1 MTFKMDGWSGEVE
14 FKGAF
19 CKVVYNNGELLIS
32 GFSSVAAAQFMEQA
46 SSPLRVFQTP
56 PSTAAPVK
64 EAEPSTVTL
73 VVDAKEAVKD
83 IERAVESVKSATN
96 MDSEPTVEEV
106 PDPDTSFP
114 PEEDSPLDEAAAP
127 AEGNGAAGDTSPEV
141 AGMLKQCK
149 RFSEILETFIE
160 AGITEDADL
169 VKACE
174 DYKELVP
181 MLKRGGD
188 LPKRVERT
196 LAGIR

>member
-14 FKGAF
+14 FKGTF
-19 CKVVYNNGELLIS
+19 GKVVYNNGELLIS
-32 GFSSVAAAQFMEQA
+32 GFSSVTAAQFMEQA
-46 SSPLRVFQTP
+46 ADPLKTFQTGP
-56 PSTAAPVK
+56 PKDRDPEVPSVTVK
-64 EAEPSTVTL
+64 
-73 VVDAKEAVKD
+73 VDAKEAVKD
-83 IERAVESVKSATN
+83 IEKAVEKVQSATN
-96 MDSEPTVEEV
+96 MDSEPTKEEV
-106 PDPDTSFP
+106 PNPDTSFP
-114 PEEDSPLDEAAAP
+114 PEETSPPGEAAAP
-127 AEGNGAAGDTSPEV
+127 AENGAAEDTSPEV
-141 AGMLKQCK
+141 ADVLKQCK

-160 AGITEDADL
+160 AGITEEPDL